1 MPRPKYCQHPTRRA
15 TFTSGAKGVR
25 AVSLKLSMSLI
36 SRYDITDTR
45 VHWLCPRC
53 HTLESSEL
61 KIHQPMQIN
70 NNRSLTDTEY
80 TVEDISSGE
89 DDDDEEDADEEISYD
104 NLEDEDV
111 YMNDNMEAEIKDND
125 KETDAEPMDEES
137 DDVSYDLEYH
147 QNEAI
152 EKLSTIFRLL
162 NIKPIQDK
170 VAVRPIRAKIDEVYR
185 YLHGLCDVLEGQPQY
200 QRNFNS
206 GQNQARRSLVL
217 RKNGGVLAYSQCLRG
232 NLPLSD
238 ATFDAVVKFYCED
251 DISRVSSNVKD
262 TILINKQPVPVRFM
276 EMTVL
281 DAYRIFNERQSD
293 AVARSTFNSLR
304 PREVKIASPH
314 ETCMCTTHENMDLL
328 LKAWNNYYQNDGA
341 AAHFKNN
348 ASILNLVHHR
358 RDFNLD
364 GCWTFTVTGHG
375 KAARDSIGAVLK
387 STARRATLSKNI
399 LLSTAKDFYEFS
411 LRHQSE
417 IANNSNKQNPGI
429 HVFFLDSAEV
439 EEVKERVIKV
449 RSEQLRSS
457 GMINGIRNKHEFQP
471 INNNTVQC
479 RLTSR
484 ST

>member
-328 LKAWNNYYQNDGA
+328 LKVCPYCQ
-341 AAHFKNN
+341 
-348 ASILNLVHHR
+348 
-358 RDFNLD
+358 
-364 GCWTFTVTGHG
+364 
-375 KAARDSIGAVLK
+375 
-387 STARRATLSKNI
+387 
-399 LLSTAKDFYEFS
+399 
-411 LRHQSE
+411 
-417 IANNSNKQNPGI
+417 
-429 HVFFLDSAEV
+429 
-439 EEVKERVIKV
+439 
-449 RSEQLRSS
+449 
-457 GMINGIRNKHEFQP
+457 
-471 INNNTVQC
+471 
-479 RLTSR
+479 
-484 ST
+484 